1 MDIRKHPAY
10 MWSQARGP
18 HVARLQKLLNVSVE
32 LLQQCGLKVN
42 ASKCFTVALRNV
54 PHEKKT
60 IVDKETVF
68 ECQGRILPALKRSD
82 DWKYLG
88 FLTPEGR
95 AKTNASGKLRDALEK
110 LTKAPLKPQ
119 QRLFALRT
127 NVIPGLYHQLELG
140 NVTLSKLRKCDNMI
154 RQAVRTWINLPT
166 DTPNAYIHASIGD
179 GGLGISSLRWTV
191 PLRRLNRLKKLP
203 LAEQPANSA
212 PGAFTQNEIK
222 QCENRLKDNQQ
233 NIKTSADIYK
243 RWAEQLYTKVDG
255 IGLKES
261 SQVPQQHVWIQEG
274 TRFLTGKDFLQS
286 CKLRINALPT
296 KSRTSR
302 GRPKERLC
310 RAGCNRPETLNH
322 VLQQCH
328 RTHGPRIKRHNAII
342 TYIERGLRRQ
352 EYEVSNEPEIHT
364 KAGLRKP
371 DLIAKRGI
379 TAILIDAQVVNDQTD
394 LNSAHKQKSELYKD
408 LRKQ

>member
-1 MDIRKHPAY
+1 
-10 MWSQARGP
+10 
-18 HVARLQKLLNVSVE
+18 
-32 LLQQCGLKVN
+32 
-42 ASKCFTVALRNV
+42 
-54 PHEKKT
+54 
-60 IVDKETVF
+60 
-68 ECQGRILPALKRSD
+68 
-82 DWKYLG
+82 
-88 FLTPEGR
+88 
-95 AKTNASGKLRDALEK
+95 
-110 LTKAPLKPQ
+110 
-119 QRLFALRT
+119 
-127 NVIPGLYHQLELG
+127 
-140 NVTLSKLRKCDNMI
+140 MI

-166 DTPNAYIHASIGD
+166 DTPNAYIHASIRD

-364 KAGLRKP
+364 TAGLRKP

-408 LRKQ
+408 LMETIKEKWNVQEVKFTSATLSWRGVWSGRSAEELTSLGIIRKRSLKVLSSRVVIGGLAAFHQFNKTTAVRG